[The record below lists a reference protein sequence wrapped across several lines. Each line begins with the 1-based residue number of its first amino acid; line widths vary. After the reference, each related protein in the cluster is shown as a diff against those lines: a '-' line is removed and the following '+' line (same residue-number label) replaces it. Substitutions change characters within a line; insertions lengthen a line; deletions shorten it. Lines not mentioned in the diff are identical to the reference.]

1 MMEKYIKIK
10 ELSELTGVSVRT
22 LQYYDEINLLSPAY
36 TNEYGHRFYD
46 SNSYSKM
53 FVIISLKNMGMSLN
67 NINQYVN
74 NNDFDIRFFIKEEK
88 RRIETAITDLQLRL
102 MRLSNLDEQV
112 SEKQDI
118 TPYILPFF
126 SQITNDTS
134 ISKLQIENLIQNKDT
149 NFTFNIKEWNEFIKD
164 LNFCL
169 GNGLSSKDKKVIK
182 CIKYWKENILE
193 ENKVSDKMI
202 KFAEEYYQKDST
214 NTFGITEENYKYLVG
229 VINEYDK
236 NQ

>member
-1 MMEKYIKIK
+1 MEQYIKIK

-22 LQYYDEINLLSPAY
+22 LQYYDEINLLTPAY
-36 TNEYGHRFYD
+36 TNEYGHRLYD
-46 SNSYSKM
+46 SNSFSKV
-53 FVIISLKNMGMSLN
+53 FVIISLKNIGMSLN

-74 NNDFDIRFFIKEEK
+74 NNDFDIRLFIKEEK

-102 MRLSNLDEQV
+102 MRLSSLDEQV

-126 SQITNDTS
+126 SQITNDTR
-134 ISKLQIENLIQNKDT
+134 ISKLQIENLAQKKDT
-149 NFTFNIKEWNEFIKD
+149 NFIFNIKGWNEFIKD

-169 GNGLSSKDKKVIK
+169 EHKLSSKDKKTIK
-182 CIKYWKENILE
+182 CIEYWKENILE
-193 ENKVSDKMI
+193 ANQVSDDMI
-202 KFAEEYYQKDST
+202 KFAEEFYQKNPT
-214 NTFGITEENYKYLVG
+214 NTFGITEDNYKYLVG
-229 VINEYDK
+229 LINEYDK

>member
-1 MMEKYIKIK
+1 MEQYIKIK

-22 LQYYDEINLLSPAY
+22 LQYYDEINLLTPAY
-36 TNEYGHRFYD
+36 INEYGHRFYD
-46 SNSYSKM
+46 SNSFSKI

-67 NINQYVN
+67 NINQYIN
-74 NNDFDIRFFIKEEK
+74 NNDFDIRLFIKEEK

-102 MRLSNLDEQV
+102 MRLSSLDEQF

-126 SQITNDTS
+126 SQITNDTR
-134 ISKLQIENLIQNKDT
+134 ISKLQVENLAQKKDT
-149 NFTFNIKEWNEFIKD
+149 NLKGWNEFIKD

-169 GNGLSSKDKKVIK
+169 EHKLSSKDKKTIK
-182 CIKYWKENILE
+182 CIEYWKENILE
-193 ENKVSDKMI
+193 ANQVSDDTI
-202 KFAEEYYQKDST
+202 KFAEEFYPKNPT
-214 NTFGITEENYKYLVG
+214 NTFGITEDNYKYLVG
-229 VINEYDK
+229 LINEYDK

>member
-1 MMEKYIKIK
+1 MEQYIKIK

-22 LQYYDEINLLSPAY
+22 LQYYDEINLLTPGY

-46 SNSYSKM
+46 SNSFSKI
-53 FVIISLKNMGMSLN
+53 FVIISLKNMGMSLS

-74 NNDFDIRFFIKEEK
+74 NNNFDIRLFIKEEK
-88 RRIETAITDLQLRL
+88 RRIETTITDLQLRL
-102 MRLSNLDEQV
+102 MRLSSLDEQV

-126 SQITNDTS
+126 SQITNDTR
-134 ISKLQIENLIQNKDT
+134 ISKLQIENLARKNDT
-149 NFTFNIKEWNEFIKD
+149 NFIFNIKGWNDFIKD

-169 GNGLSSKDKKVIK
+169 EHKLSSKDKKTIK
-182 CIKYWKENILE
+182 CIQYWKENILE
-193 ENKVSDKMI
+193 ANQVSDDTI
-202 KFAEEYYQKDST
+202 KFAEEFYQKKPT
-214 NTFGITEENYKYLVG
+214 NTFGITEENYKYLVEL
-229 VINEYDK
+229 INEYDK

>member
-1 MMEKYIKIK
+1 MEQYIKIK

-22 LQYYDEINLLSPAY
+22 LQYYDEKNLLTPAY

-46 SNSYSKM
+46 SNSFSKV

-74 NNDFDIRFFIKEEK
+74 NNDFDIRLFIKEE
-88 RRIETAITDLQLRL
+88 RRRLETAITDLQLRL
-102 MRLSNLDEQV
+102 MRLSSLDEQV
-112 SEKQDI
+112 SETQDI

-126 SQITNDTS
+126 SQITNDTR
-134 ISKLQIENLIQNKDT
+134 ISKLQIKNLAQKKDT
-149 NFTFNIKEWNEFIKD
+149 NLKGWNEFIKD

-169 GNGLSSKDKKVIK
+169 EYKLSSKDKKTIK
-182 CIKYWKENILE
+182 CIEYWKENILE
-193 ENKVSDKMI
+193 ANQVSDDTI
-202 KFAEEYYQKDST
+202 KFAEQFYQKNPT
-214 NTFGITEENYKYLVG
+214 NTFGITEDNYKYLVG
-229 VINEYDK
+229 LINEYDK

>member
-46 SNSYSKM
+46 SNSFSKM

-74 NNDFDIRFFIKEEK
+74 NNDFDIQLFIKEEK
-88 RRIETAITDLQLRL
+88 RRVETAITDLQLRL
-102 MRLSNLDEQV
+102 IRLSSLGEQV
-112 SEKQDI
+112 SEQKDI

-134 ISKLQIENLIQNKDT
+134 ISKLQIENLIENKDT
-149 NFTFNIKEWNEFIKD
+149 NFTFNIKGWNEFIKD

-169 GNGLSSKDKKVIK
+169 ENGLSSKDKKAIK

-193 ENKVSDKMI
+193 ENKVSDEMI

-214 NTFGITEENYKYLVG
+214 NTFGMTEENYKYLVG

>member
-1 MMEKYIKIK
+1 MEQYIKIK
-10 ELSELTGVSVRT
+10 ELSKLTGVSVRT
-22 LQYYDEINLLSPAY
+22 LQYYDEINLLTPAY

-46 SNSYSKM
+46 SNSFSKV

-74 NNDFDIRFFIKEEK
+74 NNDFDIRLFIKEEK

-102 MRLSNLDEQV
+102 MRLSSLDEQV

-126 SQITNDTS
+126 SQITNDTR
-134 ISKLQIENLIQNKDT
+134 ISKLQIENLAQKKET
-149 NFTFNIKEWNEFIKD
+149 NLKGWNEFIKD

-169 GNGLSSKDKKVIK
+169 EHKLSSKDKKTIK
-182 CIKYWKENILE
+182 CIEYWKENILE
-193 ENKVSDKMI
+193 ANQVSDDTI
-202 KFAEEYYQKDST
+202 KFAEEFYQKNST
-214 NTFGITEENYKYLVG
+214 NTFGITEDNYKYLVG
-229 VINEYDK
+229 LINEYDK